1 MVLVTCKYELGSARK
16 HFFLPN
22 IFIAV
27 AIAELVPHLNIFIS
41 LIGAFC
47 SSALALLVPAIIQV
61 VLAYGTTDGPS
72 YYVLAKN
79 SFITLLGVL
88 GFLTGTYESL
98 AALIK
103 VFNS

>member
-1 MVLVTCKYELGSARK
+1 MLFY
-16 HFFLPN
+16 
-22 IFIAV
+22 IV

-47 SSALALLVPAIIQV
+47 SSALALLIPAIIEV

-72 YYVLAKN
+72 YIVLAKN
-79 SFITLLGVL
+79 SFITILGLLGFV
-88 GFLTGTYESL
+88 TGTYESL
-98 AALIK
+98 AALFA